1 MGNKALFNH
10 IYSGRNRII
19 ILGLTGRTGSG
30 CTTVASILSRKT
42 FSELDIIPANSHD
55 YKDKEERKKAIILE
69 YMQHEDRWKQFNII
83 DISSLIICAA
93 LDSTLYKLISY
104 INKITKNHKNRLN
117 ILGDKSELWADL
129 RKIK

>member
-30 CTTVASILSRKT
+30 CTTVASILSRKN

-69 YMQHEDRWKQFNII
+69 YMQNEDRWKQFNII

-117 ILGDKSELWADL
+117 ILGDKSELWAD
-129 RKIK
+129 